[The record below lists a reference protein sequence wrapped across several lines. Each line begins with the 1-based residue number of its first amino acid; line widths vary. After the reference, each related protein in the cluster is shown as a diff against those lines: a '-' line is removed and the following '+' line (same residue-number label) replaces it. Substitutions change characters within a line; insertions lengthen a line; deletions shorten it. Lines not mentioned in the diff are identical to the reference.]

1 MGHSHHPSSGGSPE
15 SIKAGHELTDVK
27 VGPLLQFA
35 VMLTVIVALTMWG
48 TLKFHRA
55 LDAYFISSADQRHP
69 MQDGPA
75 VPAGPRLQ
83 VSEAKDYA
91 EFKAAITKEVEGD
104 SAYAWVDRPA
114 DVVRVPISRAMELVL
129 QQGLP
134 HRPAAK

>member
-35 VMLTVIVALTMWG
+35 VMLTVIVTLTMWG
-48 TLKFHRA
+48 SLKFHTA
-55 LDAYFISSADQRHP
+55 LDAYFATSADLRHP
-69 MQDGPA
+69 MQDGDA

-83 VSEAKDYA
+83 VDELKEYA
-91 EFKAAITKEVEGD
+91 VFRGEIQKQVEGD

-114 DVVRVPISRAMELVL
+114 DVVRVPIARAMELVL

>member
-27 VGPLLQFA
+27 VGPLLQFG
-35 VMLTVIVALTMWG
+35 VMMTVVVTLTMWG
-48 TLKFHRA
+48 SLKFHTA
-55 LDAYFISSADQRHP
+55 LEAYFATSADVRHP
-69 MQDGPA
+69 MQDGAA

-83 VSEAKDYA
+83 TSEAKDYA
-91 EFKAAITKEVEGD
+91 AFKAEITKQVEGD

-114 DVVRVPISRAMELVL
+114 DVVRVPIARAMELVL

-134 HRPAAK
+134 HRPATK

>member
-1 MGHSHHPSSGGSPE
+1 
-15 SIKAGHELTDVK
+15 
-27 VGPLLQFA
+27 
-35 VMLTVIVALTMWG
+35 
-48 TLKFHRA
+48 
-55 LDAYFISSADQRHP
+55 

-114 DVVRVPISRAMELVL
+114 DVVRVPIARAMELVL